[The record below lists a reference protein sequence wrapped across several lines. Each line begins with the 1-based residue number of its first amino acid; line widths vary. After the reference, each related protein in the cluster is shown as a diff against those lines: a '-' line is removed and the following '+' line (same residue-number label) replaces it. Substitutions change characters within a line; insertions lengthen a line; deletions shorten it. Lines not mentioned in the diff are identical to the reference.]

1 MENSN
6 IVNIKAERI
15 MAHPNNPRKNLG
27 DLSELVESIKIH
39 GIMQNLT
46 VIPLADVDPD
56 AAIGQE
62 EEKYVTLI
70 GHRRYAAGSQAGVT
84 EFPCK
89 IARGLSE
96 REQMSIM
103 LEENMQRADLTIWE
117 QANGFQMMLDL
128 GETEESIAEKT
139 GFSKTTVRHRLN
151 IAKLNQDILMKKE
164 KDEAF
169 QMSLTDLYA
178 LEQIEDIKIRDK
190 ILKEASNS
198 RDLVW
203 KAKNAV
209 EEINREKVAAK
220 IIEMLEEAGI
230 GAAPKEYEKDQYSG
244 KWETVEW
251 ISTEKAAPKRI
262 SKKKFEGCFY
272 HKAYRSVNVIRK
284 KDNSKEPMTE
294 AERIQKEKDRNKK
307 TIKAIAKEMTAQR
320 KSFIRNAIAGKIE
333 PLKDTEDAVK
343 GFWSVIVDA
352 CGYMNKTTLMAF
364 LSDAK
369 DWWNMSDEEKEKCQA
384 KFQKLSIEHQLMIGA
399 FCATNDKDFTEW
411 DGAYKK
417 EAGELITHFTE
428 ILEKYGFSYAEEE
441 QNKVME
447 GSHECYFKKEE
458 PKDESA

>member
-1 MENSN
+1 MENGN

-46 VIPLADVDPD
+46 VIPLEDVDPD

-70 GHRRYAAGSQAGVT
+70 GHRRFAAGSQAGVT

-89 IARGLSE
+89 IAKGLSE

-117 QANGFQMMLDL
+117 QANGFQMMLNL

-169 QMSLTDLYA
+169 QLSLSDLYA

-190 ILKEASNS
+190 ILKEASSS

-203 KAKNAV
+203 KAKNAA
-209 EEINREKVAAK
+209 EEIHRDKVAAQ
-220 IIEMLEEAGI
+220 IIELLEAAGI
-230 GAAPKEYEKDQYSG
+230 GAEPKEYEKDRYSG
-244 KWETVEW
+244 KWVTVEY

-272 HKAYRSVNVIRK
+272 HRSYRTVDIIRK
-284 KDNSKEPMTE
+284 RDKSSEPMTE
-294 AERIQKEKDRNKK
+294 QERVQKEKEKNKK

-320 KSFIRNAIAGKIE
+320 KSFILNAIAGKIE
-333 PLKDTEDAVK
+333 PLKDTEE
-343 GFWSVIVDA
+343 VIKELWGVVVDA

-369 DWWNMSDEEKEKCQA
+369 DWWSMTDEDKEKCRD
-384 KFQKLSIEHQLMIGA
+384 KFQKLSIVHQLMIGA
-399 FCATNDKDFTEW
+399 FCATSGSDFVEW
-411 DGAYKK
+411 DGAYKA
-417 EAGELITHFTE
+417 ETGEVITRFTE
-428 ILEKYGFSYAEEE
+428 ILAKYGFSYAEEE

-447 GSHECYFKKEE
+447 GSHECYAKKGE
-458 PKDESA
+458 PAS

>member
-6 IVNIKAERI
+6 IVNIKAECI
-15 MAHPNNPRKNLG
+15 MAHPNNPRKDLG
-27 DLSELVESIKIH
+27 DLTELTESIKIH

-46 VIPLADVDPD
+46 VIPLEDVDPD
-56 AAIGQE
+56 ASIEQE
-62 EEKYVTLI
+62 GKYVTLI
-70 GHRRYAAGSQAGVT
+70 GHRRFAAGTQAGVA

-89 IARGLSE
+89 IAKGLSE

-117 QANGFQMMLDL
+117 QANGFQLMLDL

-151 IAKLNQDILMKKE
+151 IAKLNQKVLQEKE
-164 KDEAF
+164 KDPAF
-169 QMSLTDLYA
+169 QLTLNDLYH
-178 LEQIEDIKIRDK
+178 LEQIEDIKTRDK
-190 ILKEASNS
+190 ILKEATTS

-209 EEINREKVAAK
+209 EEINRNKVAAK
-220 IIEMLEEAGI
+220 IIEMLETAGI
-230 GAAPKEYEKDQYSG
+230 GAAPKEYEQDQYSG

-251 ISTEKAAPKRI
+251 IGTEKAAPKRI

-272 HKAYRSVNVIRK
+272 YISYRSVNIIRK
-284 KDNSKEPMTE
+284 RDKSKEPMTE
-294 AERIQKEKDRNKK
+294 QERAQKEKEKNKK

-333 PLKDTEDAVK
+333 PLKDTEEVIK
-343 GFWSVIVDA
+343 GLWGVIVDA
-352 CGYMNKTTLMAF
+352 AGYMNKPALMAF

-369 DWWNMSDEEKEKCQA
+369 DWYSMTDEDKAKCQD
-384 KFQKLSIEHQLMIGA
+384 KFQKLSVLHQLMIGA
-399 FCATNDKDFTEW
+399 FHATENSDFTEW
-411 DGAYKK
+411 DGAYRK
-417 EAGELITHFTE
+417 ETGEIITRFTE
-428 ILEKYGFSYAEEE
+428 ILAMYGFSYAEEE

-447 GSHECYFKKEE
+447 GTHECYLKKEG
-458 PKDESA
+458 